1 MPAPPR
7 FVGLKPSQSF
17 QRRGC
22 NGDAREARV
31 QTEDDARVTPLP
43 PDAPLRRGEAISA
56 SYDSQVLQIC
66 LKNLRE
72 G

>member
-7 FVGLKPSQSF
+7 FVGSKPSQSF

-31 QTEDDARVTPLP
+31 QTEDDARVTALNP
-43 PDAPLRRGEAISA
+43 
-56 SYDSQVLQIC
+56 QIPNIQR
-66 LKNLRE
+66 LGRLGMPR
-72 G
+72 